1 MSFNLL
7 SAKLFG
13 ELEFWFAI
21 IKIATI
27 IALIVVGIVMILLLS
42 KHNSGH
48 TSLTNLYNHGIFPK
62 GFRVLHVIPDGTIF
76 IRRNRNDWCY
86 CWRDERS

>member
-1 MSFNLL
+1 MLVLVPEIPNWISALFCVLILMSFNLL

-42 KHNSGH
+42 KHNSD
-48 TSLTNLYNHGIFPK
+48 IQ
-62 GFRVLHVIPDGTIF
+62 V
-76 IRRNRNDWCY
+76 
-86 CWRDERS
+86 

>member
-21 IKIATI
+21 IKIVTI
-27 IALIVVGIVMILLLS
+27 IALIVIGVIMILFAF
-42 KHNSGH
+42 KTPFGN
-48 TSLTNLYNHGIFPK
+48 TSLTHLYQHGIFQK
-62 GFRVLHVIPDGTIF
+62 ELLDSLCHSKWHCSHLLVLK
-76 IRRNRNDWCY
+76 
-86 CWRDERS
+86 

>member
-27 IALIVVGIVMILLLS
+27 IALIVVGIVMILCFQTQF
-42 KHNSGH
+42 GH
-48 TSLTNLYNHGIFPK
+48 TSLYNHGIFLK
-62 GFRVLHVIPDGTIF
+62 GLQGSSCHSRWHYFH
-76 IRRNRNDWCY
+76 
-86 CWRDERS
+86 S

>member
-42 KHNSGH
+42 KHNSD
-48 TSLTNLYNHGIFPK
+48 IQ
-62 GFRVLHVIPDGTIF
+62 V
-76 IRRNRNDWCY
+76 
-86 CWRDERS
+86 